1 MHVETVKPSPS
12 APLIRN
18 FAWLL
23 WRRAAADPHGVAL
36 RQREGLTSYAAL
48 RDRAAA
54 VAEALLARGMAPG
67 GRVAVF
73 VDQAADAAAAFFG
86 TLAAG
91 GIAVIANENLRPRQI
106 EHILTHCQAGT
117 LIASQA
123 LLARQPRPLE
133 ASAETIVPVDT
144 LPQGGDGEPVERLG
158 MDPAQ
163 IIYTSGS
170 TGPPKGVTL
179 SHGNHWVAMRS
190 IISYL
195 GIVATDRIGSILPF
209 SFTYGLNQLICAV
222 ATGASLVIERS
233 PLANRIVATLREQ
246 QVSVVAGVPP
256 LWGQL
261 LDTRAFRDEPISSL
275 RILTYAGGKLPV
287 AAVRALRAAQPQA
300 RLFLMYGSTE
310 TIRGAFL
317 PPEEVDAH
325 PDSFGRAIPDAELLL
340 INDEG
345 KECAVGEVGEVV
357 HRGPTVALGY
367 WNDPEATARTFRPN
381 PVRPAGTPDGER
393 VVFSGDLARRD
404 EACLLYFVARRD
416 RMIKTLGYRVSP
428 DEVAEVLH
436 ASGQVVEV
444 VVLGEPDAQRGQAL
458 VAYTELKDGSSVEQL
473 EAFARRELPRYM
485 QPARYELRAELPRNA
500 SGKHDVKALAA
511 RDPSQP

>member
-1 MHVETVKPSPS
+1 MALSPS
-12 APLIRN
+12 INPN

-23 WRRAAADPHGVAL
+23 WRRAADDPDAVVL
-36 RQREGLTSYAAL
+36 RQREATTSYAAL

-54 VAEALLARGMAPG
+54 IADALRGRGLAPG
-67 GRVAVF
+67 DRVAIF

-106 EHILTHCQAGT
+106 EHILTHCQAAT
-117 LIASQA
+117 LIASQE
-123 LLARQPRPLE
+123 LLARQPRPVD
-133 ASAETIVPVDT
+133 APAGTILPVET
-144 LPQGGDGEPVERLG
+144 LPSCGDAEPLPRMG

-179 SHGNHWVAMRS
+179 SHGNHWAAMRS
-190 IISYL
+190 VISYL
-195 GIVATDRIGSILPF
+195 GIVADDRIASILPF
-209 SFTYGLNQLICAV
+209 SFTYGLNQLVCATG
-222 ATGASLVIERS
+222 TGASLVIERS
-233 PLANRIVATLREQ
+233 PLAQRIVTTLREQ

-261 LDTRAFRDEPISSL
+261 LDTRAFTEGPISSL
-275 RILTYAGGKLPV
+275 RILTSAGGKLPA

-367 WNDPEATARTFRPN
+367 WRDPEGTARTFRPN
-381 PVRPAGTPDGER
+381 PVRLDGTPDGER

-404 EACLLYFVARRD
+404 ESDLLYFVARRD

-444 VVLGEPDAQRGQAL
+444 LVVGEPHPQRGQAL
-458 VAYTELKDGSSVEQL
+458 VAYTVLKNGSSVEGL
-473 EAFARRELPRYM
+473 RAFAQRELPRYM
-485 QPARYELRAELPRNA
+485 QPARYELRSELPRNA
-500 SGKHDVKALAA
+500 SGKHDLLALTS
-511 RDPSQP
+511 RP